1 MTGGVRAQVE
11 VSSPEDCPVAGA
23 SSETN
28 TRIDRVDRAS
38 ADVDGTVGEEF
49 VVSATAEGEI
59 DASEITSDG
68 TRSVYRFDRDRADP
82 CACDLVE
89 MSGPPVADV
98 RAQDGSLFITFRAQD
113 VSNVRSVI
121 EQLRESYD
129 GVRLQ
134 TLSKFDPAEGEDIVP
149 VDRSRLTDKQ
159 RDVLERAHELGYFE
173 YPKGANA
180 GEVADDLDI
189 ARSTFSEH
197 LSAAQTKL
205 LEAVLD
211 SPTR

>member
-1 MTGGVRAQVE
+1 
-11 VSSPEDCPVAGA
+11 
-23 SSETN
+23 
-28 TRIDRVDRAS
+28 
-38 ADVDGTVGEEF
+38 VDGTVGEEF

-121 EQLRESYD
+121 EQLRERYD

-180 GEVADDLDI
+180 GEVAEDLDI

-211 SPTR
+211 SPMR